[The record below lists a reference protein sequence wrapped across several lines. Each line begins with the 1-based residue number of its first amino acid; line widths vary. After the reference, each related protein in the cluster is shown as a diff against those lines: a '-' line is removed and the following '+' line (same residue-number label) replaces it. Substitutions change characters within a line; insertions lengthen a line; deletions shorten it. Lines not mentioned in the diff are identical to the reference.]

1 MRWWGGYGQPW
12 VPCLKIVDLPS
23 LGNLVNLVNLNTV
36 QRDATRKPL
45 LHLGQALV
53 LLRQLLLH
61 HHVLLVVD
69 RPCNQLLPV
78 LSSHVSL
85 QLLRQGET
93 LQAHLAR
100 VSGKFLLDRECRHI
114 LYEYL
119 GNIYLIEKMWA
130 MSQGHLDKDLAWLD
144 LNLFALGPPE
154 SAWNCHLYSS

>member
-1 MRWWGGYGQPW
+1 MRWWGGNGQPW

-61 HHVLLVVD
+61 HHVLLVVY
-69 RPCNQLLPV
+69 RPGNQLLPV

-93 LQAHLAR
+93 LQAHLAS
-100 VSGKFLLDRECRHI
+100 VSGKFLLDRENVGNVTSSPGQRMGMAGFEPLCSGATRVCLELSLLQFLVLHI
-114 LYEYL
+114 HQETLSEL
-119 GNIYLIEKMWA
+119 
-130 MSQGHLDKDLAWLD
+130 S
-144 LNLFALGPPE
+144 PP
-154 SAWNCHLYSS
+154 